1 MYDEG
6 TIREMPPL
14 KGRLA
19 ILSNDLELALAR
31 VEALVVEVGK
41 VEEEVQLWEA
51 AERHNGENLDGL
63 VRYVLCRYPDD
74 QESQEPSSPTGQGGG
89 PGPGPFPAVRPSS
102 IPSMATFTSPSPL
115 MRTGRPS
122 RSLALSGRQVVL
134 PPG

>member
-1 MYDEG
+1 MYDER

-41 VEEEVQLWEA
+41 VEEEVSLWEA
-51 AERHNGENLDGL
+51 AERHDGENLDGL

-74 QESQEPSSPTGQGGG
+74 QEPQGSPSPTGQGGG
-89 PGPGPFPAVRPSS
+89 P
-102 IPSMATFTSPSPL
+102 
-115 MRTGRPS
+115 
-122 RSLALSGRQVVL
+122 
-134 PPG
+134 